1 MIKPLR
7 KKHVQVWTFLAIL
20 IPLGIV
26 SSWLVVPKAVTDR
39 ILHPASSNAL
49 PILIKTVSKDDYT
62 VSLRR
67 QEDWSAVQLE
77 WINHSA
83 LTTPSAIIY
92 ETYPEKGIDSLE
104 GAGLIGRID
113 SRGIYHFPLK
123 RDSLNVHFHFMLYDI
138 IHHQVIDRLN
148 F

>member
-1 MIKPLR
+1 
-7 KKHVQVWTFLAIL
+7 
-20 IPLGIV
+20 V

-39 ILHPASSNAL
+39 ILHPGLSHEL
-49 PILIKTVSKDDYT
+49 PVLIKTISKDDYS

-77 WINHSA
+77 WNNHLA
-83 LTTPSAIIY
+83 LTVPSAIIY
-92 ETYPEKGIDSLE
+92 QTHLEKGTDSLE

-113 SRGIYHFPLK
+113 SRGIYYFPLK
-123 RDSLNVHFHFMLYDI
+123 NDSVNIHFHFMLYDI
-138 IHHQVIDRLN
+138 IHHQVIDRIN

>member
-7 KKHVQVWTFLAIL
+7 KKHVQIWFYLAIL

-26 SSWLVVPKAVTDR
+26 SAWLAVPKAVTDR
-39 ILHPASSNAL
+39 ILHPGPSYEL
-49 PILIKTVSKDDYT
+49 PVLIKTISKDNYS

-77 WINHSA
+77 WNNHLA
-83 LTTPSAIIY
+83 LTAPSAIIY
-92 ETYPEKGIDSLE
+92 QTHPEKGTDSLE

-113 SRGIYHFPLK
+113 SRGTYYFPLK
-123 RDSLNVHFHFMLYDI
+123 NDSVNIHFHFMLYDI
-138 IHHQVIDRLN
+138 IHHKVIDRIN